1 MTGDRVVVGY
11 TATDAGA
18 DALALGARLGAAL
31 GAPVHAVVVLPS
43 PENNVS
49 IPSAASYDRL
59 VADTARGWLRDA
71 LAQLGDPSGIRGHV
85 RYAQAVSDGLVA
97 AAEEFDAGVIV
108 VGTGAGGPRGR
119 HRLGTTAEELV
130 HSAPVPV
137 ALAPEGARKI
147 DPAAGLPRIT
157 AAIGTRP
164 GAQALLDTAIGVAR
178 RSHAPLRLLS
188 LAGVDLPDRVDA
200 GLTRLTGQTHA
211 AGVLDTVRASLPDEI
226 AAEAVVGTG
235 DDIEDAV
242 SRLEWQP
249 GEIALVGSSRL
260 AQPRRLFLGSTAGRI
275 LRALPVP
282 MIVVP
287 RTSEASS

>member
-1 MTGDRVVVGY
+1 MTARRVVVGY

-31 GAPVHAVVVLPS
+31 DAPVHAVVVLPS
-43 PENNVS
+43 AENNVS
-49 IPSAASYDRL
+49 IPTDAGYERL
-59 VADTARGWLRDA
+59 VQDTARGWLREA
-71 LAQLGDPSGIRGHV
+71 VAPYPGIRGHV
-85 RYAQAVSDGLVA
+85 RFSQAVSDGLVA
-97 AAEEFDAGVIV
+97 AAEEFDAELIV
-108 VGTGAGGPRGR
+108 VGTGGGGPRGR

-137 ALAPEGARKI
+137 ALAPEGARDV
-147 DPAAGLPRIT
+147 DPGVGLPRVT

-164 GAQALLDTAIGVAR
+164 GADVLLDTAASVSR
-178 RSHAPLRLLS
+178 RAAAPLRLLS
-188 LAGVDLPDRVDA
+188 LAGVDLPGRVDA
-200 GLTRLTGQTHA
+200 SLTRLTGQAHA
-211 AGVLDTVRASLPDEI
+211 ESVLEAVRTTLAPEI
-226 AAEAVVGTG
+226 EAEAVVGAG
-235 DDIEDAV
+235 SDIEDAV
-242 SRLEWQP
+242 SRIDWQP
-249 GEIALVGSSRL
+249 GEVALVGSSRL

>member
-1 MTGDRVVVGY
+1 MSGDRVVVGY
-11 TATDAGA
+11 AATTAGA

-31 GAPVHAVVVLPS
+31 DAPVHAVVVLPS
-43 PENNVS
+43 AEGNVS
-49 IPSAASYDRL
+49 IPTDASYERL
-59 VADTARGWLRDA
+59 VEDTARGWLRDA
-71 LAQLGDPSGIRGHV
+71 LASFPGIRGHV
-85 RYAQAVSDGLVA
+85 RHASAVSDGLVA

-108 VGTGAGGPRGR
+108 VGTGGGGPRGR

-137 ALAPEGARKI
+137 ALAQEGAREI
-147 DPAAGLPRIT
+147 DPGVGLPRVT

-164 GAQALLDTAIGVAR
+164 GADVLLRTAATVSR
-178 RSHAPLRLLS
+178 RTHAPLRLVS
-188 LAGVDLPDRVDA
+188 LAGVDLPNRVDA

-211 AGVLDTVRASLPDEI
+211 ASVLEAARATLPAEVP
-226 AAEAVVGTG
+226 AEAVVGTG
-235 DDIEDAV
+235 SDIEDAV
-242 SRLEWQP
+242 SHIDWQP

-287 RTSEASS
+287 RTQEVSS

>member
-1 MTGDRVVVGY
+1 MSARRVVVGY

-31 GAPVHAVVVLPS
+31 DAPVHAVVVLPS
-43 PENNVS
+43 AENNVS
-49 IPSAASYDRL
+49 IPTDAGYERL
-59 VADTARGWLRDA
+59 VQDTARGWLREA
-71 LAQLGDPSGIRGHV
+71 VAPYPGIRGHV
-85 RYAQAVSDGLVA
+85 RIAQAVSDGLVA
-97 AAEEFDAGVIV
+97 AAEEFDAEVIV
-108 VGTGAGGPRGR
+108 VGTGGGGPRGR

-137 ALAPEGARKI
+137 ALAPEGARKV
-147 DPAAGLPRIT
+147 DPSVGLPRIT

-164 GAQALLDTAIGVAR
+164 GADVLLDTAASLSR
-178 RSHAPLRLLS
+178 RAKAPLRLLS
-188 LAGVDLPDRVDA
+188 LAGVDLPARVDA
-200 GLTRLTGQTHA
+200 SLTRLTGQAHA
-211 AGVLDTVRASLPDEI
+211 ESVLESVRSALPAEI
-226 AAEAVVGTG
+226 ETEAVVGAG
-235 DDIEDAV
+235 SDIEDAV
-242 SRLEWQP
+242 SRIDWQP
-249 GEIALVGSSRL
+249 GEVALVGSSRL

>member
-1 MTGDRVVVGY
+1 MSGDRVVVGY

-31 GAPVHAVVVLPS
+31 GAAVHAIVVLPS
-43 PENNVS
+43 AEGNVS
-49 IPSAASYDRL
+49 IPSDASYDRL
-59 VADTARGWLRDA
+59 VEDTARGWLRDA
-71 LAQLGDPSGIRGHV
+71 LAPFPGIRGHV
-85 RYAQAVSDGLVA
+85 RYAPGVSDGLVA
-97 AAEEFDAGVIV
+97 AAEEFDAGVLV
-108 VGTGAGGPRGR
+108 VGTGGGGPRGR

-137 ALAPEGARKI
+137 ALAPEGARSV
-147 DPAAGLPRIT
+147 AAAVGLPRIT
-157 AAIGTRP
+157 TAIGTRP
-164 GAQALLDTAIGVAR
+164 GADVLLDTAVSVAR

-188 LAGVDLPDRVDA
+188 LAGVDLPSRVDA
-200 GLTRLTGQTHA
+200 GLTRLTGQAHA
-211 AGVLDTVRASLPDEI
+211 QDVLDTVRASLPAEI

-235 DDIEDAV
+235 SDIEDAV
-242 SRLEWQP
+242 SRIDWLP

-287 RTSEASS
+287 RTSEAS

>member
-1 MTGDRVVVGY
+1 MSGDRVVVGY

-18 DALALGARLGAAL
+18 DALALGSRLGAAL
-31 GAPVHAVVVLPS
+31 GTSVHVVVVLPS
-43 PENNVS
+43 PQGNVS
-49 IPSAASYDRL
+49 IPTAASYDRL
-59 VADTARGWLRDA
+59 VEDTARGWLRDA
-71 LAQLGDPSGIRGHV
+71 LARIGDPAGIRGHV
-85 RYAQAVSDGLVA
+85 RYAHDVSDGLVA
-97 AAEEFDAGVIV
+97 AADEFGAGVIV
-108 VGTGAGGPRGR
+108 VGTGGGGPRGR

-137 ALAPEGARKI
+137 ALAPEGARDV
-147 DPAAGLPRIT
+147 DPSVGLPRVT

-164 GAQALLDTAIGVAR
+164 GADVLLDTAVAVSR
-178 RSHAPLRLLS
+178 RAKAPLRLLS
-188 LAGVDLPDRVDA
+188 LAGVDLPDRIDA
-200 GLTRLTGQTHA
+200 SLTRLTGHA
-211 AGVLDTVRASLPDEI
+211 HAESVLESVRADLPAEI

-235 DDIEDAV
+235 SDIEDAV
-242 SRLEWQP
+242 SRIEWQP

-287 RTSEASS
+287 RTSEAS

>member
-1 MTGDRVVVGY
+1 MSARRVVVGY

-31 GAPVHAVVVLPS
+31 DAPVHAVVVLPS
-43 PENNVS
+43 AENNVS
-49 IPSAASYDRL
+49 IPTDAGYERL
-59 VADTARGWLRDA
+59 VQDTARGWLREA
-71 LAQLGDPSGIRGHV
+71 VAPYPGIRGHV
-85 RYAQAVSDGLVA
+85 RLAQAVSDGLVA
-97 AAEEFDAGVIV
+97 AAEEFDAEVIV
-108 VGTGAGGPRGR
+108 VGTGGGGPRGR

-137 ALAPEGARKI
+137 ALAPEGARKV
-147 DPAAGLPRIT
+147 DPSVGLPRIT

-164 GAQALLDTAIGVAR
+164 GADVLLDTAASLSR
-178 RSHAPLRLLS
+178 RAKAPLRLLS
-188 LAGVDLPDRVDA
+188 LAGVDLPARVDA
-200 GLTRLTGQTHA
+200 SLTRLTGQAHA
-211 AGVLDTVRASLPDEI
+211 ESVLESVRSALPAEI
-226 AAEAVVGTG
+226 EAEAVVGAG
-235 DDIEDAV
+235 SDIEDAV
-242 SRLEWQP
+242 ARIDWQP
-249 GEIALVGSSRL
+249 GEVALVGSSRL

>member
-1 MTGDRVVVGY
+1 MSVRRVVVGY

-31 GAPVHAVVVLPS
+31 DAPVHAVVVLPS
-43 PENNVS
+43 AENNVS
-49 IPSAASYDRL
+49 IPTDAGYERL
-59 VADTARGWLRDA
+59 VQDTARGWLREA
-71 LAQLGDPSGIRGHV
+71 VAPYVGIRGHV
-85 RYAQAVSDGLVA
+85 RFAQAVSDGLVA

-108 VGTGAGGPRGR
+108 VGTGGGGPRGR

-137 ALAPEGARKI
+137 ALAPEGARRI
-147 DPAAGLPRIT
+147 DRGVGLPRVT

-164 GAQALLDTAIGVAR
+164 GADVLLETAASVSR
-178 RSHAPLRLLS
+178 RAKAPLRLLS
-188 LAGVDLPDRVDA
+188 LAGVDLPGRVDA
-200 GLTRLTGQTHA
+200 SLTRLTGQAHA
-211 AGVLDTVRASLPDEI
+211 ASVLEVARTALPAEI
-226 AAEAVVGTG
+226 EAEAVVGTG
-235 DDIEDAV
+235 GDIEDAV
-242 SRLEWQP
+242 SRIDWQP
-249 GEIALVGSSRL
+249 GELALVGSSRL

>member
-1 MTGDRVVVGY
+1 MSGDRVVVGY

-43 PENNVS
+43 AENNVS
-49 IPSAASYDRL
+49 IPTDAGYERL
-59 VADTARGWLRDA
+59 VQDTARGWLREA
-71 LAQLGDPSGIRGHV
+71 VAPYPGIRGHV
-85 RYAQAVSDGLVA
+85 RSAHAVSDGLVA
-97 AAEEFDAGVIV
+97 AAEEFGAGVIV
-108 VGTGAGGPRGR
+108 VGTGGGAPRGR

-137 ALAPEGARKI
+137 ALAPEGAREV
-147 DPAAGLPRIT
+147 DPSVGLPRVT

-164 GAQALLDTAIGVAR
+164 GADVLLDTAASLSR
-178 RSHAPLRLLS
+178 RSQAHLRLLS
-188 LAGVDLPDRVDA
+188 LAGVDLPGRVDA
-200 GLTRLTGQTHA
+200 SLTRLTGQAHA
-211 AGVLDTVRASLPDEI
+211 QSVLDAVRTALPAEI
-226 AAEAVVGTG
+226 EAEAVVGAG
-235 DDIEDAV
+235 SDIEDAV
-242 SRLEWQP
+242 SRIDWHP
-249 GEIALVGSSRL
+249 GEVALVGSSRL

>member
-11 TATDAGA
+11 AATDAGA

-43 PENNVS
+43 AEGNVS
-49 IPSAASYDRL
+49 IPTDASYERL
-59 VADTARGWLRDA
+59 VEDTARGWLRDA
-71 LAQLGDPSGIRGHV
+71 LAPFPGIRGHV
-85 RYAQAVSDGLVA
+85 RHASAVSDGLVA

-108 VGTGAGGPRGR
+108 VGTGGGGPRGR

-137 ALAPEGARKI
+137 ALAQEGARVI
-147 DPAAGLPRIT
+147 DPDVGLPRVT

-164 GAQALLDTAIGVAR
+164 GADELLRTAASVSR
-178 RSHAPLRLLS
+178 RTHAPLRLLS
-188 LAGVDLPDRVDA
+188 LAGVDLPNRVDA

-211 AGVLDTVRASLPDEI
+211 ASVLEAARAALPAEVP
-226 AAEAVVGTG
+226 AEAVVGTG
-235 DDIEDAV
+235 SDIEDAV
-242 SRLEWQP
+242 SRIEWQP

-287 RTSEASS
+287 RTQEVSS

>member
-1 MTGDRVVVGY
+1 MTARRVVVGY

-31 GAPVHAVVVLPS
+31 DAPVHAVVVLPS
-43 PENNVS
+43 AENNVS
-49 IPSAASYDRL
+49 IPTDAGYERL
-59 VADTARGWLRDA
+59 VQDTARGWLREA
-71 LAQLGDPSGIRGHV
+71 VAPYPGIRGHV
-85 RYAQAVSDGLVA
+85 RLAQAVSDGLVA

-108 VGTGAGGPRGR
+108 VGTGGGGPRGR

-137 ALAPEGARKI
+137 ALAPEGARDV
-147 DPAAGLPRIT
+147 DPGVGLPRVT

-164 GAQALLDTAIGVAR
+164 GADVLLETAASVSR
-178 RSHAPLRLLS
+178 RAKAPLRLLS
-188 LAGVDLPDRVDA
+188 LAGVDLPGRVDA
-200 GLTRLTGQTHA
+200 SLTRLTGQAHA
-211 AGVLDTVRASLPDEI
+211 ESVLESVRAALPAEI
-226 AAEAVVGTG
+226 EAEALVGAG
-235 DDIEDAV
+235 SDIEDAV
-242 SRLEWQP
+242 SRIDWMP
-249 GEIALVGSSRL
+249 GEVALVGSSRL

>member
-1 MTGDRVVVGY
+1 MSARRVVVGY

-31 GAPVHAVVVLPS
+31 DAPVHAVVVLPS
-43 PENNVS
+43 AENNVS
-49 IPSAASYDRL
+49 IPTDAGYERL
-59 VADTARGWLRDA
+59 VQDTARGWLREA
-71 LAQLGDPSGIRGHV
+71 VAPYPGIRGHV
-85 RYAQAVSDGLVA
+85 RIAQAVSDGLVA
-97 AAEEFDAGVIV
+97 AAEEFDAEVIV
-108 VGTGAGGPRGR
+108 VGTGGGGPRGR

-137 ALAPEGARKI
+137 ALAPEGARKV
-147 DPAAGLPRIT
+147 DPSVGLPRIT

-164 GAQALLDTAIGVAR
+164 GADVLLDTAASFSR
-178 RSHAPLRLLS
+178 RAKAPLRLLS
-188 LAGVDLPDRVDA
+188 LAGVDLPARVDA
-200 GLTRLTGQTHA
+200 SLTRLTGQAHA
-211 AGVLDTVRASLPDEI
+211 ESVLESVRSALPAEI
-226 AAEAVVGTG
+226 EAEAVVGAG
-235 DDIEDAV
+235 SDIEDAV
-242 SRLEWQP
+242 SRIDWQP
-249 GEIALVGSSRL
+249 GEVALVGSSRL

>member
-1 MTGDRVVVGY
+1 MSIDRIVVGY
-11 TATDAGA
+11 TATEAGTDAVT
-18 DALALGARLGAAL
+18 LGARLGDAL
-31 GAPVHAVVVLPS
+31 DASVHVVVVLPS
-43 PENNVS
+43 AENNVS
-49 IPSAASYDRL
+49 IPVDAAYERL
-59 VADTARGWLRDA
+59 VQDTARGWLRDA
-71 LAQLGDPSGIRGHV
+71 VAPHPGIRGHV
-85 RYAQAVSDGLVA
+85 RVAQSVSEGLVA

-108 VGTGAGGPRGR
+108 VGTGGGGPRGR
-119 HRLGTTAEELV
+119 HRLGTTAGELV

-137 ALAPEGARKI
+137 VLAPEGARGV
-147 DPAAGLPRIT
+147 DPSVGLPRVT

-164 GAQALLDTAIGVAR
+164 GADVLLDTAASLSR
-178 RSHAPLRLLS
+178 RAKAPLRLVS

-211 AGVLDTVRASLPDEI
+211 ASVLDTVRASLADEVP
-226 AAEAVVGTG
+226 AEAVVGTG
-235 DDIEDAV
+235 SDIEDAV
-242 SRLEWQP
+242 SRLDWQP

-287 RTSEASS
+287 RTQEVSS

>member
-1 MTGDRVVVGY
+1 MSARRVVVGY

-31 GAPVHAVVVLPS
+31 DAPVHAVVVLPS
-43 PENNVS
+43 AENNVS
-49 IPSAASYDRL
+49 IPTDAGYERL
-59 VADTARGWLRDA
+59 VQDTARGWLREA
-71 LAQLGDPSGIRGHV
+71 VAPYPGIRGHV
-85 RYAQAVSDGLVA
+85 RLAQAVSDGLVA
-97 AAEEFDAGVIV
+97 AAEEFDAEVIV
-108 VGTGAGGPRGR
+108 VGTGGGGPRGR

-137 ALAPEGARKI
+137 ALAPEGARKV
-147 DPAAGLPRIT
+147 DPSVGLPRIT

-164 GAQALLDTAIGVAR
+164 GADVLLDTAASLSR
-178 RSHAPLRLLS
+178 RAKAPLRLLS
-188 LAGVDLPDRVDA
+188 LAGVDLPARVDA
-200 GLTRLTGQTHA
+200 SLTRLTGQAHA
-211 AGVLDTVRASLPDEI
+211 ESVLESVRSALPAEI
-226 AAEAVVGTG
+226 EAEAVVGAG
-235 DDIEDAV
+235 SDIEDAV
-242 SRLEWQP
+242 SRIDWQP
-249 GEIALVGSSRL
+249 GEVALVGSSRL

>member
-1 MTGDRVVVGY
+1 MSGDRVVVGY
-11 TATDAGA
+11 AATDAGA
-18 DALALGARLGAAL
+18 DALALGARLGAVL
-31 GAPVHAVVVLPS
+31 DAPVHAVVVLPS
-43 PENNVS
+43 AEGNVS
-49 IPSAASYDRL
+49 IPTDASYERL
-59 VADTARGWLRDA
+59 VEDTARGWLRDA
-71 LAQLGDPSGIRGHV
+71 LASFPGIRGHV
-85 RYAQAVSDGLVA
+85 RYASAVSDGLVA
-97 AAEEFDAGVIV
+97 SAEEFDAGVIV
-108 VGTGAGGPRGR
+108 VGTGRGGPRGR

-137 ALAPEGARKI
+137 ALAQEGARGI
-147 DPAAGLPRIT
+147 DPGVGLPRVT

-164 GAQALLDTAIGVAR
+164 GADVLLHTAATVSR
-178 RSHAPLRLLS
+178 RTHAPLRLLS

-211 AGVLDTVRASLPDEI
+211 ASVLEAARATLPAEVP
-226 AAEAVVGTG
+226 AEAVVGTG
-235 DDIEDAV
+235 SDIEDAV
-242 SRLEWQP
+242 SHIEWQP

-287 RTSEASS
+287 RTQEVSS

>member
-1 MTGDRVVVGY
+1 MSARRVVVGY

-31 GAPVHAVVVLPS
+31 DAPVHVVVVLPS
-43 PENNVS
+43 AENNVS
-49 IPSAASYDRL
+49 IPTDAGYERL
-59 VADTARGWLRDA
+59 VQDTARGWLREA
-71 LAQLGDPSGIRGHV
+71 LAPYPGIRGHV
-85 RYAQAVSDGLVA
+85 RSAHAVSDGLVA

-108 VGTGAGGPRGR
+108 VGTGGGGPRGR

-137 ALAPEGARKI
+137 ALAPEGARDV
-147 DPAAGLPRIT
+147 DPSVGLPRIT

-164 GAQALLDTAIGVAR
+164 GADVLLETAASLSR
-178 RSHAPLRLLS
+178 RVKAPLRLLS
-188 LAGVDLPDRVDA
+188 LAGVDLPGRVDPS
-200 GLTRLTGQTHA
+200 LTRLTGQAHA
-211 AGVLDTVRASLPDEI
+211 EDVLETVRAALPAEI
-226 AAEAVVGTG
+226 EAEALVGAG
-235 DDIEDAV
+235 SDIEDAV
-242 SRLEWQP
+242 SRIDWQS
-249 GEIALVGSSRL
+249 GEVALVGSSRL

>member
-1 MTGDRVVVGY
+1 MSARRVVVGY

-31 GAPVHAVVVLPS
+31 DAPVHAVVVLPS
-43 PENNVS
+43 AENNVS
-49 IPSAASYDRL
+49 IPTDAGYERL
-59 VADTARGWLRDA
+59 VQDTARGWLREA
-71 LAQLGDPSGIRGHV
+71 VAPYPGIRGHV
-85 RYAQAVSDGLVA
+85 RLAQAVSDGLVA
-97 AAEEFDAGVIV
+97 AAEEFDAEVIV
-108 VGTGAGGPRGR
+108 VGTGGGGPRGR

-137 ALAPEGARKI
+137 ALAPEGARKV
-147 DPAAGLPRIT
+147 DPSVGLPRIT

-164 GAQALLDTAIGVAR
+164 GADALLDTAASLSR
-178 RSHAPLRLLS
+178 RAKAPLRLLS
-188 LAGVDLPDRVDA
+188 LAGVDLPARVDA
-200 GLTRLTGQTHA
+200 SLTRLTGQAHA
-211 AGVLDTVRASLPDEI
+211 ESVLESVRSALPAEI
-226 AAEAVVGTG
+226 EAEAVVGAG
-235 DDIEDAV
+235 SDIEDAV
-242 SRLEWQP
+242 SRIDWQP
-249 GEIALVGSSRL
+249 SEVALVGSSRL

>member
-1 MTGDRVVVGY
+1 MSGDRVVVGY

-31 GAPVHAVVVLPS
+31 ETSVHVVVVLPS
-43 PENNVS
+43 AQGNVS
-49 IPSAASYDRL
+49 IPSDASYDRL
-59 VADTARGWLRDA
+59 VEDTARGWLRDA
-71 LAQLGDPSGIRGHV
+71 LAPFPGIRGHV
-85 RYAQAVSDGLVA
+85 RHAADVSDGLVA
-97 AAEEFDAGVIV
+97 AAEEFGAGVLVI
-108 VGTGAGGPRGR
+108 GTGGGGPRGR

-137 ALAPEGARKI
+137 ALAPEGARNV
-147 DPAAGLPRIT
+147 DAAVGLPRIT
-157 AAIGTRP
+157 TAIGTRP
-164 GAQALLDTAIGVAR
+164 GADVLLDTAVSVAR
-178 RSHAPLRLLS
+178 RSHAPVRLLS
-188 LAGVDLPDRVDA
+188 LAGVDLPGRVDA
-200 GLTRLTGQTHA
+200 GLTRLTGQAHA
-211 AGVLDTVRASLPDEI
+211 QDVLDTVRSSLPAEI

-235 DDIEDAV
+235 SDIEDAV
-242 SRLEWQP
+242 SRLDWLP

>member
-1 MTGDRVVVGY
+1 MTTRRVVVGY

-31 GAPVHAVVVLPS
+31 DAPVHAVVVLPS
-43 PENNVS
+43 AENNVS
-49 IPSAASYDRL
+49 IPTDAGYERL
-59 VADTARGWLRDA
+59 VQDTARGWLREA
-71 LAQLGDPSGIRGHV
+71 VAPYPGVRGHV
-85 RYAQAVSDGLVA
+85 RSAQAVSDGLVA

-108 VGTGAGGPRGR
+108 VGTGGGGPRGR

-137 ALAPEGARKI
+137 ALAPEGARDV
-147 DPAAGLPRIT
+147 DPSVGLPRVT

-164 GAQALLDTAIGVAR
+164 GADVLLDTAASVSR
-178 RSHAPLRLLS
+178 RAHAPLRLLS
-188 LAGVDLPDRVDA
+188 LAGVDLPGRVDA
-200 GLTRLTGQTHA
+200 SLTRLTGQAHA
-211 AGVLDTVRASLPDEI
+211 ESVLEAVRAALPVEI
-226 AAEAVVGTG
+226 EAEAVVGAG
-235 DDIEDAV
+235 SDIEDAV
-242 SRLEWQP
+242 SRIEWRP
-249 GEIALVGSSRL
+249 GEVALVGSSRL

>member
-1 MTGDRVVVGY
+1 MSGDRVVVGY
-11 TATDAGA
+11 AATTAGA

-31 GAPVHAVVVLPS
+31 DAPVHAVVVLPS
-43 PENNVS
+43 AEGNVS
-49 IPSAASYDRL
+49 IPTDASYERL
-59 VADTARGWLRDA
+59 VEDTARGWLRDA
-71 LAQLGDPSGIRGHV
+71 LASFPGIRGHV
-85 RYAQAVSDGLVA
+85 RHASAVSDGLVA

-108 VGTGAGGPRGR
+108 VGTGGGGPRGR

-137 ALAPEGARKI
+137 ALAQEGAREI
-147 DPAAGLPRIT
+147 DPGVGLPRVT

-164 GAQALLDTAIGVAR
+164 GADVLLRTAATVSR
-178 RSHAPLRLLS
+178 RTHAPLRLVS
-188 LAGVDLPDRVDA
+188 LAGVDLPNRVDA

-211 AGVLDTVRASLPDEI
+211 ASVLDAARATLPVEVP
-226 AAEAVVGTG
+226 AEAVVGTG
-235 DDIEDAV
+235 SDIEDAV
-242 SRLEWQP
+242 SHIDWQP

-287 RTSEASS
+287 RTQEVSS

>member
-1 MTGDRVVVGY
+1 MSARRVVVGY

-31 GAPVHAVVVLPS
+31 DAPVHAVVVLPS
-43 PENNVS
+43 AENNVS
-49 IPSAASYDRL
+49 IPTDAGYERL
-59 VADTARGWLRDA
+59 VQDTARGWLREA
-71 LAQLGDPSGIRGHV
+71 VAPYPGIRGHV
-85 RYAQAVSDGLVA
+85 RLAQAVSDGLVA
-97 AAEEFDAGVIV
+97 AAEEFDAEVIV
-108 VGTGAGGPRGR
+108 VGTGGGGPRGR

-137 ALAPEGARKI
+137 ALAPEGARKV
-147 DPAAGLPRIT
+147 DPSVGLPRIT

-164 GAQALLDTAIGVAR
+164 GADVLLDTAASLSR
-178 RSHAPLRLLS
+178 RAKAPLRLLS
-188 LAGVDLPDRVDA
+188 LAGVDLPARVDA
-200 GLTRLTGQTHA
+200 SLTRLTGQAHA
-211 AGVLDTVRASLPDEI
+211 ESVLESVRSALPSEI
-226 AAEAVVGTG
+226 EAEAVVGAG
-235 DDIEDAV
+235 SDIEDAV
-242 SRLEWQP
+242 SRIDWQP
-249 GEIALVGSSRL
+249 GEVALVGSSRL

>member
-1 MTGDRVVVGY
+1 MTARRVVVGY

-31 GAPVHAVVVLPS
+31 DAPVHAVVVLPS
-43 PENNVS
+43 AENNVS
-49 IPSAASYDRL
+49 IPTDAGYERL
-59 VADTARGWLRDA
+59 VQDTARGWLREA
-71 LAQLGDPSGIRGHV
+71 VAPYPGIRGHV
-85 RYAQAVSDGLVA
+85 RFAQAVSDGLVA

-108 VGTGAGGPRGR
+108 VGTGGGGSRGR

-137 ALAPEGARKI
+137 ALAPEGAREV
-147 DPAAGLPRIT
+147 DPAVGLPRVT

-164 GAQALLDTAIGVAR
+164 GAEVLLDAAASLSGRAK
-178 RSHAPLRLLS
+178 APLRLLS
-188 LAGVDLPDRVDA
+188 LAGVDLPGRVDA
-200 GLTRLTGQTHA
+200 SLTRLTGHA
-211 AGVLDTVRASLPDEI
+211 HAESVLDAARTALPAEI
-226 AAEAVVGTG
+226 EVEAVVGAG
-235 DDIEDAV
+235 SDIEDAV
-242 SRLEWQP
+242 SRIDWQP
-249 GEIALVGSSRL
+249 GEVALVGSSRL